1 MRRAPPALTLG
12 TFASVPSSSSSSPS
26 TLPTLPFTAQ
36 HPTGHRSPAESSP
49 GRVGRTPPR
58 TTRWWT
64 PRLGGHD
71 ATTQPIPAPAPRGR
85 PDSAQPRCRRRYEL
99 VSQIRKPQAPVECSP
114 YPSACPLRP
123 SPPSTSP
130 HLPTSP
136 LLCFPH
142 PLSPPVCM
150 FLKPV
155 ELLRCMEVSRFWAR
169 AIGRTQRLWVCAMG
183 EEADA
188 VLASHNNR
196 PDQTSAD
203 EPPREAAQPQHE
215 TAAHALRAA
224 AVAALREQWRLKF
237 IKAEE
242 QRRATWG
249 ASGGGSSPSGISLMR
264 GTP

>member
-1 MRRAPPALTLG
+1 
-12 TFASVPSSSSSSPS
+12 
-26 TLPTLPFTAQ
+26 
-36 HPTGHRSPAESSP
+36 
-49 GRVGRTPPR
+49 
-58 TTRWWT
+58 
-64 PRLGGHD
+64 
-71 ATTQPIPAPAPRGR
+71 
-85 PDSAQPRCRRRYEL
+85 
-99 VSQIRKPQAPVECSP
+99 
-114 YPSACPLRP
+114 
-123 SPPSTSP
+123 
-130 HLPTSP
+130 
-136 LLCFPH
+136 
-142 PLSPPVCM
+142 M

-237 IKAEE
+237 TKAEE